1 MERERKRGRWL
12 PVGIVLIVLLLVIL
26 VPAALLFLGF
36 ASDNYPSDSLVT
48 DGAYTVACG
57 YYRGIHFRN
66 RAGVFVYE
74 WDGDPEHRTITIP
87 DEWNGKKVR
96 TLGGFFGKG
105 VPYPF
110 TISFLPTEE
119 TLRGGETD
127 DDGTVYFDFTL
138 NVGRYVSE
146 ITAQTDEPQ
155 DGYCIRVHAQCDEKN
170 KTFYSEDGILY
181 HRSTGEPVAGFQY
194 W

>member
-1 MERERKRGRWL
+1 MKRERKRGRWL
-12 PVGIVLIVLLLVIL
+12 PVGIVLIVLMLVIL
-26 VPAALLFLGF
+26 VPAALLFLRFG
-36 ASDNYPSDSLVT
+36 SNNYPGDSLVT
-48 DGAYTVACG
+48 DGDYTVAYG
-57 YYRGIHFRN
+57 YYRGIHLRN

-74 WDGDPEHRTITIP
+74 WDGDPGHRTITIP

-96 TLGGFFGKG
+96 TMGGYFGKG

-110 TISFLPTEE
+110 AISFIPSEEALRSEE
-119 TLRGGETD
+119 T
-127 DDGTVYFDFTL
+127 DGVGPVYFDFAL

-146 ITAQTDEPQ
+146 ITAQTDDIQ

-170 KTFYSEDGILY
+170 QTFYSENGILY
-181 HRSTGEPVAGFQY
+181 RRSTGEAVAGFQY